1 LNRVFRLISL
11 TKLRS
16 LLSKFFKRN
25 WAGANLS
32 PVPDVCCVLRLARPP
47 KDFTEK
53 GNILAIQ
60 LEDEF
65 NLSTED
71 KKSVPPHLSVWVDS
85 LTKPE
90 QAYKFLP
97 VNSPRRLVLRLKV
110 NHIRK
115 IQANSGQC
123 VYPNLLNVIWVYIL
137 HKVNGKSVRDRRP
150 GADGHSGITGLDEES
165 VPNELTKNQKK
176 LLRKDLRAQLA
187 ELASKDCFQITDL

>member
-1 LNRVFRLISL
+1 MSE
-11 TKLRS
+11 
-16 LLSKFFKRN
+16 FFKRN
-25 WAGANLS
+25 SAGAHLA

-47 KDFTEK
+47 KDFAEK

-60 LEDEF
+60 LEEEF

-85 LTKPE
+85 LTTPE
-90 QAYKFLP
+90 QAYQFLSE
-97 VNSPRRLVLRLKV
+97 NSPRKLVLCLKV
-110 NHIRK
+110 NEIRK

-137 HKVNGKSVRDRRP
+137 HKFKGKSVRDRRP
-150 GADGHSGITGLDEES
+150 GAEGHSGITGLDEES

-187 ELASKDCFQITDL
+187 ELASKNCSQIRD